1 MIKNTELKKL
11 IIIQIIIF
19 LFSIILCIVFYNK
32 INKDYSETLI
42 NNDANLIGNFLIINP
57 NLEQE
62 LLSVVNSTQNYE
74 LGQKFLEENNLLDY
88 REKNYSV
95 NFITIFL
102 SVLTVFS
109 ILIVIN
115 YYFIRKLYKKIKEID
130 YDVDKILQGNYEINI
145 LDYNEGSL
153 SSLKNNIYKMTVKL
167 RESNELILK
176 EKNNLEELLE
186 DISHQIKT
194 PLTSMYMINDI
205 LQKETN
211 SKVRQEFLDKNE
223 KQINRIEWLVTSLL
237 KMSRLDNGSVKLK
250 KEMTN
255 VDTMLTKAITPI
267 LPLIESKNIKVKHE
281 KQNLKIKIDPD
292 WTSEAL
298 LNIIKNACEHTKDS
312 VTITTSSN
320 PLYTAIE
327 VKDNGEGID
336 KKDLSHLFE
345 RFYRGNHN
353 KESIGIGLSMSKKI
367 IELQN
372 GTIEVKSHVGK
383 GSTFIVKFFKN

>member
-19 LFSIILCIVFYNK
+19 FFSIILCIVFYNK

-57 NLEQE
+57 DLDQK

-167 RESNELILK
+167 RESNELISK

-223 KQINRIEWLVTSLL
+223 RQINRIEWLVTSLL

>member
-57 NLEQE
+57 DLEQK

-102 SVLTVFS
+102 PVLTVFS

-167 RESNELILK
+167 RESNELISK

-255 VDTMLTKAITPI
+255 VDTMLIKAITPI

-372 GTIEVKSHVGK
+372 GTIEVKSLVGK

>member
-57 NLEQE
+57 DLEQK

-95 NFITIFL
+95 NFITISL

-167 RESNELILK
+167 RESNELISK

>member
-57 NLEQE
+57 DLEQK

-167 RESNELILK
+167 RESNELISK

>member
-57 NLEQE
+57 DLEQK

-95 NFITIFL
+95 NIITIFL
-102 SVLTVFS
+102 PVLTVFS
-109 ILIVIN
+109 ILIVVN

-145 LDYNEGSL
+145 LDYNEGSI

-372 GTIEVKSHVGK
+372 GTIEVKSLVGK

>member
-19 LFSIILCIVFYNK
+19 FFSIILCIVFYNK

-57 NLEQE
+57 DLEQE

-167 RESNELILK
+167 RESNELISK

-372 GTIEVKSHVGK
+372 GTIEVKSLVGK

>member
-19 LFSIILCIVFYNK
+19 FFSIILCIVFYNK

-57 NLEQE
+57 DLEQE

>member
-57 NLEQE
+57 DLEQK

-153 SSLKNNIYKMTVKL
+153 SSLKNNIYRMTVKL
-167 RESNELILK
+167 RESNELISK

-281 KQNLKIKIDPD
+281 KQNLKIKIDPE

>member
-57 NLEQE
+57 DLEQE

-372 GTIEVKSHVGK
+372 GTIEVKSLVGK

>member
-19 LFSIILCIVFYNK
+19 FFSIILCIVFYNK

>member
-19 LFSIILCIVFYNK
+19 FFSIILCIVFYNK

-57 NLEQE
+57 DLEQK

-95 NFITIFL
+95 NIITIFFP
-102 SVLTVFS
+102 VLTVFS

-372 GTIEVKSHVGK
+372 GTIEVKSLVGK

>member
-57 NLEQE
+57 DLEQK

-95 NFITIFL
+95 NFIAIFL

>member
-1 MIKNTELKKL
+1 
-11 IIIQIIIF
+11 
-19 LFSIILCIVFYNK
+19 
-32 INKDYSETLI
+32 
-42 NNDANLIGNFLIINP
+42 
-57 NLEQE
+57 
-62 LLSVVNSTQNYE
+62 
-74 LGQKFLEENNLLDY
+74 
-88 REKNYSV
+88 
-95 NFITIFL
+95 
-102 SVLTVFS
+102 
-109 ILIVIN
+109 
-115 YYFIRKLYKKIKEID
+115 
-130 YDVDKILQGNYEINI
+130 
-145 LDYNEGSL
+145 
-153 SSLKNNIYKMTVKL
+153 
-167 RESNELILK
+167 
-176 EKNNLEELLE
+176 
-186 DISHQIKT
+186 
-194 PLTSMYMINDI
+194 
-205 LQKETN
+205 
-211 SKVRQEFLDKNE
+211 
-223 KQINRIEWLVTSLL
+223 
-237 KMSRLDNGSVKLK
+237 MSRLDNGSVKLK

>member
-57 NLEQE
+57 DLEQK

-372 GTIEVKSHVGK
+372 GTIEVKSLVGK

>member
-57 NLEQE
+57 DLEQK

-336 KKDLSHLFE
+336 KKDLSRLFE

>member
-57 NLEQE
+57 DLEQE

-167 RESNELILK
+167 RESNELISK

-372 GTIEVKSHVGK
+372 GTIEVKSLVGK

>member
-32 INKDYSETLI
+32 INKYYSETLI

-57 NLEQE
+57 DLEQE

-167 RESNELILK
+167 RESNELISK

-353 KESIGIGLSMSKKI
+353 KESIGIGLSMCKKI

>member
-57 NLEQE
+57 DLEQK

-88 REKNYSV
+88 RKKNYSV

-211 SKVRQEFLDKNE
+211 SKVLQEFLDKNE
-223 KQINRIEWLVTSLL
+223 RQINRIEWLVTSLL

-312 VTITTSSN
+312 VTIITSSN

>member
-57 NLEQE
+57 DLEQE

-167 RESNELILK
+167 RESNELISK

>member
-19 LFSIILCIVFYNK
+19 FFSIILCIVFYNK

-57 NLEQE
+57 DLEQE

-255 VDTMLTKAITPI
+255 VDTMLTKAIAPI

-372 GTIEVKSHVGK
+372 GTIEVKSLVGK

>member
-167 RESNELILK
+167 RESNELISK

-372 GTIEVKSHVGK
+372 GTIEVKSLVGK

>member
-57 NLEQE
+57 DLEQE

>member
-11 IIIQIIIF
+11 IIIQITIF
-19 LFSIILCIVFYNK
+19 FFSIILCMIFCNK
-32 INKDYSETLI
+32 INKYYSQNLI

-57 NLEQE
+57 DLEQE
-62 LLSVVNSTQNYE
+62 LLSVVNDTQNYE

-102 SVLTVFS
+102 PVLTVFS

-211 SKVRQEFLDKNE
+211 FKVRQEFLDKNE

-237 KMSRLDNGSVKLK
+237 KMSRLDSGSVKLK

-372 GTIEVKSHVGK
+372 GTIEVKSLVGK

>member
-57 NLEQE
+57 DLEQE

-211 SKVRQEFLDKNE
+211 FKVRQEFLDKNE

>member
-19 LFSIILCIVFYNK
+19 FFSIILCIVFYNK

-57 NLEQE
+57 DLEQE

-167 RESNELILK
+167 RESNELISK

-298 LNIIKNACEHTKDS
+298 LNVIKNACEHTKDS

>member
-11 IIIQIIIF
+11 IIIQITIF
-19 LFSIILCIVFYNK
+19 FFSLILCMIFCNK
-32 INKDYSETLI
+32 INKYYSQNLI

-57 NLEQE
+57 DLEQK

-95 NFITIFL
+95 NIITIFL
-102 SVLTVFS
+102 PVLTVFS
-109 ILIVIN
+109 ILIVVN
-115 YYFIRKLYKKIKEID
+115 YYFIRKLYKKIKDID

-237 KMSRLDNGSVKLK
+237 KMSRLDSGSVKLK

-281 KQNLKIKIDPD
+281 KQNLKIEIDPE

-372 GTIEVKSHVGK
+372 GTIEVKSLVGK

>member
-62 LLSVVNSTQNYE
+62 LLSVVNGTQNYE

-167 RESNELILK
+167 RESNELISK

-250 KEMTN
+250 REMTN

-372 GTIEVKSHVGK
+372 GTIEVKSLVGK

>member
-57 NLEQE
+57 DLEQK

-167 RESNELILK
+167 RESNELISK

-372 GTIEVKSHVGK
+372 GTIEVKSLVGK

>member
-153 SSLKNNIYKMTVKL
+153 SSLKNNIYNMTVKL
-167 RESNELILK
+167 RESNELISK

-372 GTIEVKSHVGK
+372 GTIEVKSLVGK

>member
-57 NLEQE
+57 DLEQK

>member
-11 IIIQIIIF
+11 IIIQITIF
-19 LFSIILCIVFYNK
+19 FFSIILCIVFYNK

-57 NLEQE
+57 DLEQK

-95 NFITIFL
+95 NIITIFL
-102 SVLTVFS
+102 PVLTVFS
-109 ILIVIN
+109 ILIVVN
-115 YYFIRKLYKKIKEID
+115 YYFIRKLYKKIKDID

-211 SKVRQEFLDKNE
+211 SKVRQEFLNKNE

>member
-19 LFSIILCIVFYNK
+19 FFSIILCIVFYNK

-57 NLEQE
+57 DLEQK

-167 RESNELILK
+167 RESNELISK

>member
-19 LFSIILCIVFYNK
+19 FFSIILCIVFYNK

-57 NLEQE
+57 DLEQE

-167 RESNELILK
+167 RESNELISK

-211 SKVRQEFLDKNE
+211 SKVRQEFLNKNE

-281 KQNLKIKIDPD
+281 KQNLKIIIDPD

>member
-19 LFSIILCIVFYNK
+19 FFSIILCIVFYNK

-57 NLEQE
+57 DLEQK

>member
-19 LFSIILCIVFYNK
+19 FFSIILCIVFYNK

-57 NLEQE
+57 DLEQE

-167 RESNELILK
+167 RESNELISK

>member
-237 KMSRLDNGSVKLK
+237 KLSRLDNGSVKLK

>member
-19 LFSIILCIVFYNK
+19 FFSIILCIVFYNK

-57 NLEQE
+57 DLEQE

-95 NFITIFL
+95 NFITISL

-372 GTIEVKSHVGK
+372 GTIEVKSLVGK

>member
-19 LFSIILCIVFYNK
+19 FFSIILCIVFYNK

-57 NLEQE
+57 DLEQE

-167 RESNELILK
+167 RESNELISK

-267 LPLIESKNIKVKHE
+267 LALIESKNIKVKHE